1 MATFYQDAVK
11 QIGSTEAI
19 LHSLYKKLGR
29 KDHIEFT
36 EELLE
41 RSGGTKKEMASFLF
55 KVVNCSLD
63 CIKLLKTGCLEVD
76 ALKSEAKYAMKEL
89 ADVQSELLTSKRE
102 QIESLQS
109 GIQKTLKTE
118 LKLYSD
124 AVKKSSGES
133 MTLKKIKTAVKDV
146 VEDRSKNIMIFGLE
160 ETVGENL
167 HAIVKEVF
175 ESIKEKPLF
184 KAERIGKNRGEDFD
198 RPVKVVLDNATVVSD
213 LLSKSKDLKRSVFD
227 RVFLK
232 PDRTLEQRR
241 KHRELVAE
249 LKQSAKDSPDK
260 HFFIKNGK
268 VCHQDKAKQDTENA
282 SANSATI
289 SSGSG
294 VTEEKKK
301 PRKTILPHHIAA
313 NRRPPRGY
321 VSPVTTDYSD
331 SDG

>member
-11 QIGSTEAI
+11 QIGSTEAV

-29 KDHIEFT
+29 KDHVEFT

-41 RSGGTKKEMASFLF
+41 KNGGTKKEMASFLF

-63 CIKLLKTGCLEVD
+63 CIKLLKAGCLEVD
-76 ALKSEAKYAMKEL
+76 GLKTEARCALKEL
-89 ADVQSELLTSKRE
+89 SDVQSELLTSKRE
-102 QIESLQS
+102 QIESLQI
-109 GIQKTLKTE
+109 GIQRTLKTE
-118 LKLYSD
+118 LKSYSE
-124 AVKKSSGES
+124 AVKKSGGEC
-133 MTLKKIKTAVKDV
+133 MTLKNIKTAVKDV
-146 VEDRSKNIMIFGLE
+146 VEDRSRNVMIFGLE

-167 HAIVKEVF
+167 HDNVRDVF
-175 ESIKEKPLF
+175 ESIKEKPFF

-198 RPVKVVLDNATVVSD
+198 RPVKVVLDSPAVVSD
-213 LLSKSKDLKRSVFD
+213 LLSKSKDLKHSVFD

-249 LKQSAKDSPDK
+249 LKQSARDSPDK
-260 HFFIKNGK
+260 HFFIKNGE
-268 VCHQDKAKQDTENA
+268 VCHQDKATQDM
-282 SANSATI
+282 ANVSTNLATS

-294 VTEEKKK
+294 VAKEKKK
-301 PRKTILPHHIAA
+301 LRKTLLPHHIAA
-313 NRRPPRGY
+313 NKRPPRGY
-321 VSPVTTDYSD
+321 VSPASTDISD

>member
-29 KDHIEFT
+29 KDHVEFT

-41 RSGGTKKEMASFLF
+41 KSGGTKKEMASFLF

-102 QIESLQS
+102 QIVSLQS

-118 LKLYSD
+118 LKSYSE
-124 AVKKSSGES
+124 AVKKSSGEC
-133 MTLKKIKTAVKDV
+133 MTLKNIRTVVKDV
-146 VEDRSKNIMIFGLE
+146 VEDRSRNIMIFGLE
-160 ETVGENL
+160 ETAGENL
-167 HAIVKEVF
+167 HANVKEVF
-175 ESIKEKPLF
+175 GTIQEKPLF

-198 RPVKVVLDNATVVSD
+198 RPVKVVLDNSTAVSEI
-213 LLSKSKDLKRSVFD
+213 LSKSKDLKGSVFD
-227 RVFLK
+227 GVFLK

-249 LKQSAKDSPDK
+249 MKRSAKDSPDK
-260 HFFIKNGK
+260 HFFIKNGE
-268 VCHQDKAKQDTENA
+268 VYHQDKAKQDLANA
-282 SANSATI
+282 PANSATI

-294 VTEEKKK
+294 VTEKKKK
-301 PRKTILPHHIAA
+301 PRKLLPHHIAA
-313 NRRPPRGY
+313 NRRPPLGY
-321 VSPVTTDYSD
+321 VSPSTTDYSD
-331 SDG
+331 SEG